1 MKKPML
7 LNRLTLALA
16 AVLAAPYVLA
26 SEPFVVKDIRVE
38 GIQRTEAGTVF
49 SYLPVK
55 VGETMTDE
63 KSAAAIKAL
72 YATGFFKEVRLEAR
86 DGVLIVTVEERPSIA
101 KITLVGIKEFSED
114 DLKAGLK
121 QTGLAEGQVLDRSL
135 VDKAEQELQRQYY
148 NRGKYAVEIKTTL
161 TPLERNRVA
170 VQFDVVEGDSAKIQ
184 QINLVGN
191 KAFTE
196 KELLSEITSTTPGW
210 LTWYTKNDQY
220 SKARLGGDI
229 EILRSFYLNRGYL
242 EFNVDSTQVS
252 ISPDKQGIY
261 ITINVTEGPQ
271 YTVSSVKLAGQML
284 VPEAELL
291 ELITVVPGEVFVR
304 DRLTE
309 STKRIGERLGN
320 DGYAFA
326 NVNAVPELNKENN
339 SVAFTLFVDPGRR
352 VYVNRVN
359 VAGNTKTRDEV
370 VRREIR
376 QMEGAYYDAA
386 KINRSR
392 ERLNRLGYFET
403 VNIETPSVAGT
414 TDQVD
419 VNVGVVEKSTGSIQ
433 LGAGYSTSEG
443 LVLSGSVSQA
453 NVFGTGNR
461 VSLQINTGSVNQVY
475 ALSFVNPYFTL
486 DGISVGYDIYSR
498 NVNTDSLDVGNYE
511 SSTQGIGAHF
521 GFPINERDF
530 VNLGLAYELSAI
542 TTNVSSPAQYKN
554 YAVVF
559 GDVPC
564 VSITDPMCGV
574 GTADTTTLRLDASW
588 ARDTRNSFLF
598 PTSGLLQRVASEVG
612 TPPGDL
618 KYYKIS
624 LQHQQYFPLG
634 KTFTLMVNGEL
645 GIGGGYGQAANGQ
658 DSPLPF
664 FKNFYAGGTGSVRGF
679 KTGTLG
685 PKDFAGDA
693 LGGERRVVGN
703 LELFFPLP
711 GIKDDQS
718 LRMSAFVDAG
728 GAYGPG
734 GSPIGIDGPQSTFSE
749 FSFDDIGVSAGVA
762 ILWVSPLGPLKFS
775 LAQPLVKQDGDQ
787 TEVFQ
792 FTLGNAF

>member
-101 KITLVGIKEFSED
+101 KVTLVGIKEFSED

-170 VQFDVVEGDSAKIQ
+170 VQFDVVEGESARIQ

-191 KAFTE
+191 KAFSE
-196 KELLSEITSTTPGW
+196 KELLGEITSTTPGW

-229 EILRSFYLNRGYL
+229 EILRSYYLNRGYL

-284 VPEAELL
+284 VPEAELQ
-291 ELITVVPGEVFVR
+291 ELITVEPGKVFVR

-309 STKRIGERLGN
+309 TTKKISERLGN

-326 NVNAVPELNKENN
+326 NVNAVPELDKEKAT
-339 SVAFTLFVDPGRR
+339 VAFTLFVDPGRR

-359 VAGNTKTRDEV
+359 VTGNTKTRDEV

-392 ERLNRLGYFET
+392 DRLNRLGYFEQ
-403 VNIETPSVAGT
+403 VNIETPSVSGT

-419 VNVGVVEKSTGSIQ
+419 VNVAVTEKSTGSIQ
-433 LGAGYSTSEG
+433 LGAGFSSSEG
-443 LVLSGSVSQA
+443 LVLSGSVTQA

-461 VSLQINTGSVNQVY
+461 VSAQLNTGSVNTVY
-475 ALSFVNPYFTL
+475 ALSFVNPYYTI
-486 DGISVGYDIYSR
+486 DGISLGYDLYKR
-498 NVNTDSLDVGNYE
+498 DVDTNSLDNVSDYQ
-511 SSTQGIGAHF
+511 SSTLGAGVRL
-521 GFPINERDF
+521 GFPVNERDF
-530 VNLGLAYELSAI
+530 ISLGLVYEMSSLTVDPTPI
-542 TTNVSSPAQYKN
+542 NNVLTQQQL
-554 YAVVF
+554 F
-559 GDVPC
+559 
-564 VSITDPMCGV
+564 V
-574 GTADTTTLRLDASW
+574 GPTGERDDDTLRIDTSW

-598 PTSGLLQRVASEVG
+598 PTKGMLQRVSSEIGTPVG
-612 TPPGDL
+612 TL
-618 KYYKIS
+618 QYYKLS
-624 LQHQQYFPLG
+624 YQHQQYFPLSNS
-634 KTFTLMVNGEL
+634 FTLLLNGEI
-645 GIGGGYGQAANGQ
+645 GIGGGLG
-658 DSPLPF
+658 DEDLPF
-664 FKNFYAGGTGSVRGF
+664 FKNFFAGGTSSVRGF
-679 KTGTLG
+679 KPGTLG
-685 PKDFAGDA
+685 PKDYYGDA
-693 LGGERRVVGN
+693 IGGDKRMVGN
-703 LELFFPLP
+703 VELFFPLP
-711 GIKDDQS
+711 GVKDNQS
-718 LRMSAFVDAG
+718 LRMSAFIDAG
-728 GAYGPG
+728 AAYGSG
-734 GSPIGIDGPQSTFSE
+734 GSPNKGQSTYSD
-749 FSFDDIGVSAGVA
+749 FSFNEIGVSAGLAV
-762 ILWVSPLGPLKFS
+762 LWVSPLGPLKFS
-775 LAQPLVKQDGDQ
+775 LAQPIVSNPGDQ
-787 TEVFQ
+787 EEIFQ
-792 FTLGNAF
+792 FSLGNSF

>member
-1 MKKPML
+1 ML

-101 KITLVGIKEFSED
+101 KVTLVGIKEFSED

-170 VQFDVVEGDSAKIQ
+170 VQFDVVEGESARIQ

-191 KAFTE
+191 KAFSE
-196 KELLSEITSTTPGW
+196 KELLGEITSTTPGW

-229 EILRSFYLNRGYL
+229 EILRSYYLNRGYL

-284 VPEAELL
+284 VPEAELQ
-291 ELITVVPGEVFVR
+291 ELITVEPGKVFVR

-309 STKRIGERLGN
+309 TTKKISERLGN

-326 NVNAVPELNKENN
+326 NVNAVPELDKEKAT
-339 SVAFTLFVDPGRR
+339 VAFTLFVDPGRR

-359 VAGNTKTRDEV
+359 VTGNTKTRDEV

-386 KINRSR
+386 QINRSR
-392 ERLNRLGYFET
+392 DRLNRLGYFEQ
-403 VNIETPSVAGT
+403 VNIETPGVTGT

-419 VNVGVVEKSTGSIQ
+419 VNVSVTEKSTGSIQ
-433 LGAGYSTSEG
+433 LGAGFSSSQG
-443 LVLSGSVSQA
+443 IVLSGSVSQA

-461 VSLQINTGSVNQVY
+461 VSAQLNTGSVNTVY
-475 ALSFVNPYFTL
+475 ALSFVNPYYTI
-486 DGISVGYDIYSR
+486 DGISLGYDLYR
-498 NVNTDSLDVGNYE
+498 RDVNTSSLKSVSRYQ
-511 SSTQGIGAHF
+511 SSTLGAGGRF
-521 GFPINERDF
+521 GFPVNERDF
-530 VNLGLAYELSAI
+530 ISLGLVYEQSSLTVPATLGLPQTQYQKFVDPKNLGNS
-542 TTNVSSPAQYKN
+542 NR
-554 YAVVF
+554 
-559 GDVPC
+559 D
-564 VSITDPMCGV
+564 D
-574 GTADTTTLRLDASW
+574 DTLRFEASW

-598 PTSGLLQRVASEVG
+598 PTKGMLQRVSSEIG
-612 TPPGDL
+612 TPVGSL
-618 KYYKIS
+618 QYYKLS
-624 LQHQQYFPLG
+624 YQHQQYFPLSSS
-634 KTFTLMVNGEL
+634 FTLLLNGEV
-645 GIGGGYGQAANGQ
+645 GIGGGLA
-658 DSPLPF
+658 DEELPF
-664 FKNFYAGGTGSVRGF
+664 FKNFFAGGSSSVRGF
-679 KTGTLG
+679 KPGTIG
-685 PKDFAGDA
+685 PKDFNGYAIGGDK
-693 LGGERRVVGN
+693 RMVGN
-703 LELFFPLP
+703 MELFFPLP
-711 GIKDDQS
+711 GIKDNQS
-718 LRMSAFVDAG
+718 LRMSAFIDVGA
-728 GAYGPG
+728 AYGTG
-734 GSPIGIDGPQSTFSE
+734 GSSNNGQSTYSD
-749 FSFDDIGVSAGVA
+749 FSFNEIGVSAGLAV
-762 ILWVSPLGPLKFS
+762 LWVSPLGPLKFS
-775 LAQPLVKQDGDQ
+775 LAQPLVSNPGDQ
-787 TEVFQ
+787 EEIFQ